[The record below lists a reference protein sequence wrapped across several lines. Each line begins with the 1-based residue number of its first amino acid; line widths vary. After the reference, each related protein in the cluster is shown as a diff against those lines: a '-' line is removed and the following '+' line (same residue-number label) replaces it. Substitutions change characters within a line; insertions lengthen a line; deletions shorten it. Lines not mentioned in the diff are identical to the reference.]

1 MMAAHEESVTKD
13 RIVTLARHR
22 FLSEG
27 FTRVS
32 VDDITSELGM
42 SKKTFY
48 KFFAS
53 KEDLVSQ
60 IVERLMGEI
69 RITMDHIVDRE
80 GDFIEKLH
88 ELLLFLGRTISE
100 FHKPFQQDI
109 ARHLPGLWQRV
120 QAFRTDRINTNINRL
135 LDQGVTAGYLRPDI
149 NRQIFLRT
157 YLAAVDGIVT
167 PSVLSN
173 ESFSAREAMEGI
185 VKILF
190 QGVLTEDAS
199 RLLGELRHR
208 HLPHSS

>member
-1 MMAAHEESVTKD
+1 MAAHEQSGTKD

-120 QAFRTDRINTNINRL
+120 QAFRADRINTNISRL
-135 LDQGVTAGYLRPDI
+135 LDQGVAAGYLRPDI

-199 RLLGELRHR
+199 RLLGELRQR